1 MTYINGK
8 TYTILFTRVHI
19 QSDRCSSLTK
29 MEENRTE
36 SKVEVYF
43 FAVNHGQPARHTSW
57 NFSWSHSHKHN
68 SIMRV
73 LCLMPIAV
81 GSDSNEQNLKHLI
94 HSLGVRLVLYY
105 KSCDVFLPN
114 LQ

>member
-1 MTYINGK
+1 
-8 TYTILFTRVHI
+8 
-19 QSDRCSSLTK
+19 
-29 MEENRTE
+29 
-36 SKVEVYF
+36 
-43 FAVNHGQPARHTSW
+43 
-57 NFSWSHSHKHN
+57 
-68 SIMRV
+68 
-73 LCLMPIAV
+73 MPIAV